1 MGFTPSVWGPYFWK
15 TIHTGA
21 FGLDVHSVHDVHGA
35 GTKFRQFI
43 QGIGEGIPCLE
54 CETHFEKFQQTNPL
68 PSQSGGFSDPTF
80 LKWTIQAH
88 NAVRA
93 RNNKPVSAIDMVVK
107 AYQAGAP
114 FDEISPLPPHP
125 KDQIGWQIGFVLV
138 SVMAVVLLVVVIVQS
153 RRCRKYRR

>member
-21 FGLDVHSVHDVHGA
+21 FGLDVHSTHDS
-35 GTKFRQFI
+35 GTKFRKFI
-43 QGIGEGIPCLE
+43 QGIGEGIPCSE
-54 CETHFEKFQQTNPL
+54 CETHFETFQQTNPL

-93 RNNKPVSAIDMVVK
+93 RNNKLVSAVDKVVK

-114 FDEISPLPPHP
+114 FDELSQSPLLTPPP
-125 KDQIGWQIGFVLV
+125 KDSVGWQVGFVLV
-138 SVMAVVLLVVVIVQS
+138 SVMAVVLLVIVIVQS
-153 RRCRKYRR
+153 RRKHLRR